1 MKQVHN
7 QLGFLDESSQAV
19 ACERARHVRPVKSG
33 TYIARLVQTIE
44 GSLVKLG
51 VNVEKDNEESSR
63 RIEEM
68 AIIIHD
74 SMSASTRN
82 YHSVQHVVGLENV
95 LSGLSSAM
103 TLISLTKV

>member
-1 MKQVHN
+1 MEVVIITKEDRQREFVMKHMHN
-7 QLGFLDESSQAV
+7 ELGFLEESPEAV
-19 ACERARHVRPVKSG
+19 PCVASRRRPVKSG

-44 GSLVKLG
+44 NSLVKLG
-51 VNVEKDNEESSR
+51 VNVQKSEEDVEEFSR

-82 YHSVQHVVGLENV
+82 YHSVQHVVR
-95 LSGLSSAM
+95 
-103 TLISLTKV
+103 

>member
-1 MKQVHN
+1 MHN
-7 QLGFLDESSQAV
+7 QLGFLEESSQAV
-19 ACERARHVRPVKSG
+19 ACINGARHVRPVKSG

-51 VNVEKDNEESSR
+51 VNVEKDNEECSR

-82 YHSVQHVVGLENV
+82 YHSVQHVVRLKNV
-95 LSGLSSAM
+95 LSAFPPQ
-103 TLISLTKV
+103 